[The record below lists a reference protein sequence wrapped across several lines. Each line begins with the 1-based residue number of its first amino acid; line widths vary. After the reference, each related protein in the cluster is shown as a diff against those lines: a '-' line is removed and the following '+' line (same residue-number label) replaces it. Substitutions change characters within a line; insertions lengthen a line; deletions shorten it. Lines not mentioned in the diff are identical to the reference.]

1 MPSLPRHP
9 GESWQLPSR
18 YKVTELIGSGSY
30 GSVCEAVD
38 DHKGERQVVAIKKC
52 KRIFEDLVD
61 CKRILREV
69 SILSKLS
76 HRNVVQVLDFFIPGE
91 MSSFTEIYMIMELC
105 DSDLKKL
112 CRQDVTLSPIH
123 VNTLLYNLL
132 VGLNY
137 IHSAGIYHR
146 DLKPANCFVN
156 QDCTVKIGDFGLSR
170 AIGGEQK
177 HLHHLPHT
185 PREGGE
191 APLPQ
196 VPHTKRAAKNL
207 TGHVVTRWYRAP
219 ELILLQDNY
228 TQAIDVWSVG
238 CIYAELLGMLP
249 SAGKSYMDRG
259 PLFPGTSC
267 FPLSPDH
274 RHKSDY
280 KYYTN
285 GKHDMLKKIFGL
297 LGTPDQK
304 DIDACIER
312 EDAKRYI
319 ACFPKQTGEGL
330 HKIFKDIDGG
340 MLDILEKMLIFNP
353 KTRIS
358 VQEALAHPL
367 LADIRDKSLET
378 TSPELVVLPFE
389 KEPDLDETLLRQYF
403 NTEFRKYHPDM
414 RSELRLCLFEKVL
427 V

>member
-9 GESWQLPSR
+9 GESWQLPSQ

-403 NTEFRKYHPDM
+403 NTEFRKYHP
-414 RSELRLCLFEKVL
+414 EAPEYKPAKGYTK
-427 V
+427 

>member
-1 MPSLPRHP
+1 MPSLPKHP
-9 GESWQLPSR
+9 GESWKLPPR

-30 GSVCEAVD
+30 GSVCEATD
-38 DHKGERQVVAIKKC
+38 DGDGQRQVVAVKKC

-69 SILSKLS
+69 SILSKLD
-76 HRNVVQVLDFFIPGE
+76 HRNAVRVHDFIIPDA
-91 MSSFTEIYMIMELC
+91 MDDFSEIYMIMELC

-112 CRQDVTLSPIH
+112 CRQDVTLSPLHI
-123 VNTLLYNLL
+123 NTLLYNLL

-156 QDCTVKIGDFGLSR
+156 QDCTVKIGDFGLAR
-170 AIGGEQK
+170 AIGGENL
-177 HLHHLPHT
+177 HLQHLPHT
-185 PREGGE
+185 PRESE
-191 APLPQ
+191 EDPKPQ
-196 VPHTKRAAKNL
+196 VPHTKRTAKNL

-238 CIYAELLGMLP
+238 CIYAELLGMLE
-249 SAGKSYMDRG
+249 GKSYLDRG

-274 RHKSDY
+274 KHKSDY

-285 GKHDMLKKIFGL
+285 GKHDMLKKIFTTM
-297 LGTPDQK
+297 GTPSDE
-304 DIDACIER
+304 DIKECVER

-319 ACFPKQTGEGL
+319 ACFSKQAGEGL
-330 HKIFKDIDGG
+330 KTIYPDVDPA
-340 MLDILEKMLIFNP
+340 MMDILEKMLRFNP
-353 KTRIS
+353 KKRL
-358 VQEALAHPL
+358 VVKEALAHPL
-367 LADIRDKSLET
+367 LSEIRDASVET
-378 TSPELVVLPFE
+378 SAPAMIVLPFE
-389 KEPDLDETLLRQYF
+389 KEPDLDERLLRRYF
-403 NTEFRKYHPDM
+403 CQEVRKYHPEIPEM
-414 RSELRLCLFEKVL
+414 SGMPKPKTGGYA
-427 V
+427 